1 MINWDILLE
10 GKWYI
15 RFLFT
20 SSFYLL
26 EANLQYKIL
35 KWMYSSGSS
44 DINMVAPIWNQFHLR
59 ENSLNE
65 GKQQAYSDSI

>member
-1 MINWDILLE
+1 MTNWDILLE

-44 DINMVAPIWNQFHLR
+44 DINMVAPIWNQFRLR